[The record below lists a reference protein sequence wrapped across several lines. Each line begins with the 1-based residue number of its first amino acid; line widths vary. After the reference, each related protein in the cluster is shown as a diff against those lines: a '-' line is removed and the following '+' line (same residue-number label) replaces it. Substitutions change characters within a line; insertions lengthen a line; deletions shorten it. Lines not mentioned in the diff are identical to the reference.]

1 MLFDIIKSKNSRL
14 AGYDSLYNH
23 CIDCEKTVRTRPYNI
38 KTRARTSL
46 EKFLNAVLD
55 INGVK
60 IPESMDERKAKKLNT
75 IQEKIDYCIDNGFI
89 PKSFARDLHF
99 IRKAGNEMTHSGD
112 GFEGASKVLKAL
124 YRVIAS
130 YATKTNI
137 KTISPLEKIEGFT
150 AKNGNKVKGK
160 DGYETEDLL
169 PIGEYEV
176 IKPMFATN
184 APKDK
189 IKAYKCKRTTVFE
202 NKSDVQYAIIKRFLK
217 NEPNDVTQFRDHMA
231 MNAIKK
237 HYAILD
243 KPPILSEEIETA
255 DDCKYR
261 YLCYLTSEN
270 TFILNQ
276 KNTFSKYLETKKDK
290 SQSEQLLIRL
300 NILKDILE
308 ILNSLINIT
317 ENISIHHRNLRPD
330 CVFLTPTFKGLSVSV
345 GNFEYSKIT
354 DLSAEDENGPTINI
368 NAYSEKVQDDPYAP
382 SEIKSATIKK
392 MGNPDWEQVDVY
404 ACAKISLYILFGDAN
419 NENTEKYLEYINK
432 NLSFDFYTI
441 TKNILENPYPTRPSI
456 KEYLKAVRKEILI
469 NE

>member
-1 MLFDIIKSKNSRL
+1 MLFDIIKSENSRL
-14 AGYDSLYNH
+14 APYDSLYKH

-38 KTRARTSL
+38 KTRSRTSL

-55 INGVK
+55 INGIE
-60 IPESMDERKAKKLNT
+60 IPEDMEERKEKKLNT
-75 IQEKIDYCIDNGFI
+75 IQEKIDFCIDKGFI
-89 PKSFARDLHF
+89 NRAFARDLHF
-99 IRKAGNEMTHSGD
+99 IRRSGNEMTHSGD
-112 GFEGASKVLKAL
+112 QYEGAAMVFKAL

-130 YATKTNI
+130 YASKTNI
-137 KTISPLEKIEGFT
+137 KTISPLEKIQGHT
-150 AKNGNKVKGK
+150 AKNGFKVKGK
-160 DGYETEDLL
+160 AGYETEDLL

-176 IKPMFATN
+176 IKPMFAID
-184 APKDK
+184 APQSK
-189 IKAYKCKRTTVFE
+189 IRTYKCKKTTVFE
-202 NKSDVQYAIIKRFLK
+202 NKSDTQYAIIKRFMK
-217 NEPNDVTQFRDHMA
+217 NDLNDVTQFRDQMA

-276 KNTFSKYLETKKDK
+276 KNTFRKYLELYKDK
-290 SQSEQLLIRL
+290 SQSEQLVIRL

-354 DLSAEDENGPTINI
+354 DLSSEDENGPTINI
-368 NAYSEKVQDDPYAP
+368 NAYSKKVKDDPYA
-382 SEIKSATIKK
+382 SNEIKSATIKK
-392 MGNPDWEQVDVY
+392 MGNPNWEQVDVY
-404 ACAKISLYILFGDAN
+404 ACAKISFYILFGDAKD
-419 NENTEKYLEYINK
+419 ENTEKYLEYMNK

-441 TKNILENPYPTRPSI
+441 TKNILQNPYPTRPTI
-456 KEYLKAVRKEILI
+456 KEYLKAVKKEIII